1 MKAKPNII
9 SIEVHPQLSSDGH
22 LVDGVLMGA
31 SSLWLFFKYLRLFLG
46 GGNR

>member
-1 MKAKPNII
+1 MKAKPNIT
-9 SIEVHPQLSSDGH
+9 SIEAHPQLSSDGH

-31 SSLWLFFKYLRLFLG
+31 SSLWLFFKYLRFFLG